1 MFESYKIQ
9 TIVEFNQEAS
19 NFEALGIMNVMQ
31 DAITIELIMITPQTG
46 INDAKELSGT
56 FNPKATGITAIIA
69 KKARLE

>member
-1 MFESYKIQ
+1 
-9 TIVEFNQEAS
+9 
-19 NFEALGIMNVMQ
+19 MNVMQ

-56 FNPKATGITAIIA
+56 FNPKATGTTAIIA